1 VVAKPCGFT
10 HERAQTS
17 NHSSNRS
24 QESVANSPLR
34 TTNESVQFHPGDEA
48 TLERYALMGCEGDRD
63 ETILLRTSSNSGES
77 NNNHR
82 GGLVN
87 YLGSNTFGIGTPAT
101 YPLPQGPWG
110 LSTPFMGSYAIG
122 GVQPLQQV
130 QQLLQLV
137 PQQLQQVQ
145 YLQQLQAFHL
155 QQLLQLV
162 PTQLQLIQQLVQ
174 AVPQQ
179 LQQIQQM
186 QQLQQPWQTSPIPA
200 QSGFGLVP
208 PGLASLSGAPVS
220 HVM

>member
-1 VVAKPCGFT
+1 VWL
-10 HERAQTS
+10 HSRARS
-17 NHSSNRS
+17 NE
-24 QESVANSPLR
+24 QPLFEPLARVCRELAASR

-63 ETILLRTSSNSGES
+63 ETIFLRTSSNSGES

-122 GVQPLQQV
+122 GVQPLQQ
-130 QQLLQLV
+130 LLQIV

-179 LQQIQQM
+179 I

>member
-1 VVAKPCGFT
+1 
-10 HERAQTS
+10 
-17 NHSSNRS
+17 
-24 QESVANSPLR
+24 
-34 TTNESVQFHPGDEA
+34 
-48 TLERYALMGCEGDRD
+48 M
-63 ETILLRTSSNSGES
+63 
-77 NNNHR
+77 
-82 GGLVN
+82 N

-122 GVQPLQQV
+122 GVQPLQQ
-130 QQLLQLV
+130 LLQIV

-179 LQQIQQM
+179 IQQI